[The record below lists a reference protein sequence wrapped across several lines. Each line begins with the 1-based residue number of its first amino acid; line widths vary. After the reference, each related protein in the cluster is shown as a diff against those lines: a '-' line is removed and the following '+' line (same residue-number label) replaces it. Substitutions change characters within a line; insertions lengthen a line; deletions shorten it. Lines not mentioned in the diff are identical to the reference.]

1 MDLIWGAPV
10 ASTDRW
16 VGALSRAR
24 LTGESHQ
31 LTHLAVKRGLL
42 LRRLFVVPI
51 DDLERGDHEA
61 LYLGLST
68 SDFFGLGKTVEGG
81 GRAGGLDLD
90 GRTRVMLE
98 GGAKLKLAGVRIR
111 AEDRSLTHL
120 LVRRGRLARDTAV
133 LPLEKMVA
141 LSSGETTTKLGMH
154 ELVALPRY
162 RRDREIER
170 DVWDA
175 LYRSDSISPVDLH
188 GIRVSV
194 TDGKAAIDGNVREPE
209 TAAEVA
215 RFVASV
221 DGAVTVED
229 MVVNDW
235 DIRLGVAAAISSLDS
250 RLLDTIEVRSHL
262 GTVTLKGHVPSA
274 DLTEAVLRAARD
286 IGGVRD
292 VQYLG
297 DGRPEVAGRDDVP
310 GGP

>member
-24 LTGESHQ
+24 LSGESHQ
-31 LTHLAVKRGLL
+31 LTDLAVKRGLL
-42 LRRLFVVPI
+42 LRRLFIIPI

-68 SDFFGLGKTVEGG
+68 SEFFALGKTMEGE
-81 GRAGGLDLD
+81 GRPSGLDLD
-90 GRTRVMLE
+90 ARTRVVLAD
-98 GGAKLKLAGVRIR
+98 GAKLKLAGVRIR

-120 LVRRGRLARDTAV
+120 LVKRGRLVRDTAV
-133 LPLEKMVA
+133 LPLGKMAA

-154 ELVALPRY
+154 ELVTLPRY
-162 RRDREIER
+162 RQDREIER
-170 DVWDA
+170 DAWDA
-175 LYRSDSISPVDLH
+175 LYRSESVSPVDLR
-188 GIRVSV
+188 GIQVSV
-194 TDGKAAIDGNVREPE
+194 SDGKAAIDGNVREPE
-209 TAAEVA
+209 TAAETA
-215 RFVASV
+215 RLVASV
-221 DGAVTVED
+221 DGAVNVED
-229 MVVNDW
+229 RVVNDW
-235 DIRLGVAAAISSLDS
+235 DIRLGVAAAVSSLDS
-250 RLLDTIEVRSHL
+250 RLLDSIEVRSHL
-262 GTVTLKGHVPSA
+262 GTVTLKGQVPSA

-297 DGRPEVAGRDDVP
+297 DGRPEVAGRNDVP